1 MPSAHIPLP
10 SSNNGKF
17 MSTFKK
23 LLAGAAAFY
32 LLSGAAA
39 YANELNVELNLGQ
52 PAPVFVAPAP
62 APVVI
67 SPAYV
72 AAPWV
77 EGYDPHHRRHD
88 WRYWHD
94 HARQD
99 HWDHDHR

>member
-1 MPSAHIPLP
+1 MRI
-10 SSNNGKF
+10 
-17 MSTFKK
+17 TKK
-23 LLAGAAAFY
+23 LLAGAVAAFV
-32 LLSGAAA
+32 LSGASA

-52 PAPVFVAPAP
+52 SAPVYAAP
-62 APVVI
+62 APVVV

-77 EGYDPHHRRHD
+77 ETYDPHHRRHD

-94 HARQD
+94 HHDHWDHDHGHDHD